1 MVLQALL
8 PERSQ
13 PAARTVQVARL
24 REPADWSRLRSAR
37 FPVRGLVEQL
47 RRLQVLVPPEW
58 ARLAQAAQ
66 QWIPLGALLVQM
78 LIPAPSKQVVQLC
91 FQPAA
96 LVAPAPA
103 ELESLYLAQARSQAE
118 AQS

>member
-24 REPADWSRLRSAR
+24 RESAR